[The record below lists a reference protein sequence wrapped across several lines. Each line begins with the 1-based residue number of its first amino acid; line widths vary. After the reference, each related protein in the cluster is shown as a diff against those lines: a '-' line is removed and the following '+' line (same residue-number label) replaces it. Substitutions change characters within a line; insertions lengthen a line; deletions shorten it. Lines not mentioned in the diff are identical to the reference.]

1 MISQEN
7 SIITAIHTA
16 DFTGEDGKFVETA
29 TGTDTISNAATD
41 IPLGVITEGRAAGS
55 SIATPAFGGVV
66 KVKLHSTPGA
76 VVRGSYLCLHTNGTV
91 LLDPGTG
98 NRVRV
103 ARALQAG
110 AANELIDAYLMEPV
124 ALS

>member
-1 MISQEN
+1 MISQSEA
-7 SIITAIHTA
+7 IITSIHAA
-16 DFTGEDGKFVETA
+16 DFTGEDGKFVESA
-29 TGTDTISNAATD
+29 TGADTISNAATD
-41 IPLGVITEGRAAGS
+41 IPLGVITEGLKARS
-55 SIATPAFGGVV
+55 SIAVPAYGGVV

-76 VVRGSYLCLHTNGTV
+76 VVRGSYLCLHTDGTV

-110 AANELIDAYLMEPV
+110 AASELIDAYLMEPV